1 MGEKEYKFLDE
12 IDVWILDM
20 DGTIFLDDALI
31 EGAKEFIE
39 SLRQKGKRFLFLT
52 NNSSNSCLAYVRKLQ
67 SLGLKTIT
75 EKDIYTSGQAA
86 IQYIK
91 KHHPNKTAFL
101 LGTPELEEEFIRS
114 GIQLSDESNIVV
126 IGFDTSIT
134 YQKLWKVCDLV
145 RKGLPYIA
153 THPDLNCPT
162 KTGFKPDIG
171 AIIAFIKASTGREPD
186 AVIGK
191 PNRYILQM
199 ISEKWDT
206 PFSKM
211 VMIGDRLYT
220 DIAMG
225 KEGIKTVL
233 VLSGESKEE
242 DLKNSSFHPDLVV
255 SSVKKIAEY
264 LQSDIHYNQ
273 SK

>member
-1 MGEKEYKFLDE
+1 MGEKEYKFLNE

-20 DGTIFLDDALI
+20 DGTIFLDDTLI
-31 EGAKEFIE
+31 EGAKEFITV
-39 SLRQKGKRFLFLT
+39 LRQKDKRFLFLT
-52 NNSSNSCLAYVRKLQ
+52 NNSSSSCQRYVQKLQ
-67 SLGLKTIT
+67 NFGLESIT
-75 EKDIYTSGQAA
+75 EKDIFTSGQAT

-91 KHHPNKTAFL
+91 KHHPKKTAFL
-101 LGTPELEEEFIRS
+101 LGTPELEKEFIRS
-114 GIQLSDESNIVV
+114 GIHLSDEPDIAI
-126 IGFDTSIT
+126 IGFDTTIT

-191 PNRYILQM
+191 PNRHILQM

-206 PFSKM
+206 SFSKM
-211 VMIGDRLYT
+211 VMVGDRLYT

-233 VLSGESKEE
+233 VLSGETKEG
-242 DLKNSSFHPDLVV
+242 DLKNSCFHPDLVV

-264 LQSDIHYNQ
+264 LKSDIHYN
-273 SK
+273 